1 MLTVRKYLWFALI
14 AAVGVWIL
22 YVAWSSTSFQACLAD
37 KQSQQSQQQSK
48 ESFSEFS
55 RVFEMKARVGTDCLF
70 VFLYES
76 RDAVTAVATAFIAIF
91 TLTLWWATW
100 GLLTHGREIE
110 RAYVSGGGPHD
121 PAAGVFQLQIN
132 NYGKTPAMLTAVGIG
147 FCELKSIP
155 RSPLY
160 TWTATQGT
168 YKPGDHGQPV
178 LNFAIPALQE
188 PVVYGRFRYIDIW
201 RKSHVSSFILV
212 IHPNGILPTNISGEY
227 TFWN

>member
-1 MLTVRKYLWFALI
+1 MLAVRKYLWFALI
-14 AAVGVWIL
+14 AAVSVWIL
-22 YVAWSSTSFQACLAD
+22 YVAWNSTSFQACIAD
-37 KQSQQSQQQSK
+37 KQSQQSQ
-48 ESFSEFS
+48 ESLSELS
-55 RVFEMKARVGTDCLF
+55 RFFEMKARVGTDCLF
-70 VFLYES
+70 VFLYQS

-110 RAYVSGGGPHD
+110 RAYVSGGGPLD
-121 PAAGVFQLQIN
+121 PATRVFQLQIN
-132 NYGKTPAMLTAVGIG
+132 NYGKTPAILTAVGIG
-147 FCELKSIP
+147 FCELKNIP

-160 TWTATQGT
+160 EWMPTQGT
-168 YKPGDHGQPV
+168 YKPGDHGRPV
-178 LNFAIPALQE
+178 MNLAIPTLQE

-212 IHPNGILPTNISGEY
+212 LHPDGILPTNISGEY

>member
-14 AAVGVWIL
+14 AAVSVWIL
-22 YVAWSSTSFQACLAD
+22 YVAWNSASFQACIAN
-37 KQSQQSQQQSK
+37 KQSQQSQ
-48 ESFSEFS
+48 ESLSELLRF
-55 RVFEMKARVGTDCLF
+55 FEIKARVGTDCFF
-70 VFLYES
+70 VFLYDS

-121 PAAGVFQLQIN
+121 LATRIFQLQVN
-132 NYGKTPAMLTAVGIG
+132 NYGKTPAIMTAVGIG

-160 TWTATQGT
+160 MWAATQGT
-168 YKPGDHGQPV
+168 YKPGDHGRPV
-178 LNFAIPALQE
+178 GNFAIPTLQE

-212 IHPNGILPTNISGEY
+212 LHPDGILPTSISGEY